1 MKILEIALKDLK
13 QIFRDKNS
21 ALFLVAMPIVFTLFM
36 GFAYRS
42 GDNGNQAESKIPL
55 AWVEAEPT
63 SEIAALLFTRL
74 EVTDNFEIEFLDLS
88 TAQDR
93 LQRGKVDGIL
103 MIPADF
109 DQSVQDNQT
118 SQIKLVTNADANKGH
133 ALYQMLRT
141 SLTQLMSAAE
151 IGRISAELQSDG
163 AEFRPALE
171 LAWEKWEN
179 NDASAWI
186 KTEKATGIEEE
197 SWYGDNPYNQASP
210 GIIVQFSILSLVTS
224 AQILMQERKT
234 RTLQR
239 QLTTAMH
246 IWEIIAGHLFAMF
259 GLVIL
264 QTVLMILFGQLVL
277 HVNYLRVPLGILLIS
292 VSMGL
297 WVASMGLLIGVLA
310 KSDNQVVLFS
320 MLAMFIFSALGG
332 TWFPIDVAGS
342 AFINLSKIFPS
353 TWAMIGLQNILIR
366 GLGLAS
372 LWQPIA
378 ILLAYAIGFFLL
390 GLWRFRKAEM

>member
-74 EVTDNFEIEFLDLS
+74 EVTDNFEIESLDLS

-246 IWEIIAGHLFAMF
+246 TWEIIAGHLFAMF